1 MRAKLGRS
9 NNVTGRQGQ
18 VCSCDRRRKRIDEAG
33 CTSTTVA
40 FAVRQRGTKTRRR
53 GCPSPLFLF
62 CHPEEE
68 SRMDS
73 DARIDFISA
82 FHIAATG
89 TAEMHNPE
97 NERTP
102 SRFSE
107 AGKSLPNQTQPATIR
122 WSDGSQRGF
131 SVFRKGFRLLFETRL
146 KIFLKFLNN
155 LYICKWMNRL
165 QESER
170 FHIMCIKR
178 IFPLFLYTF

>member
-68 SRMDS
+68 SQLDS

-89 TAEMHNPE
+89 TADRQCITP
-97 NERTP
+97 RTKELHP
-102 SRFSE
+102 DARRP
-107 AGKSLPNQTQPATIR
+107 ANRYRTRLSLR
-122 WSDGSQRGF
+122 RSDGRTDRRGVSLSSAKDF
-131 SVFRKGFRLLFETRL
+131 DYYL
-146 KIFLKFLNN
+146 KLG
-155 LYICKWMNRL
+155 
-165 QESER
+165 
-170 FHIMCIKR
+170 
-178 IFPLFLYTF
+178 